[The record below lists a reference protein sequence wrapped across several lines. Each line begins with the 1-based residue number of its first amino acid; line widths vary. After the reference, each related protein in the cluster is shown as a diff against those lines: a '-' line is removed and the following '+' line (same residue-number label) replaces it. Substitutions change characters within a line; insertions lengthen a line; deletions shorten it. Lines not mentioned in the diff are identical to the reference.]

1 MKERKILIAAILA
14 ATVFCVSVM
23 PVVQRWWKK
32 DAGVEARGQEEEDKG
47 EIQLFSFPTLN
58 LNIEKNRAKELG
70 SAENPFIVLEIV
82 PFEVEA
88 IVKRHRLLYEMDADT
103 LSAYDDMSLNDV
115 DYVIL

>member
-47 EIQLFSFPTLN
+47 
-58 LNIEKNRAKELG
+58 
-70 SAENPFIVLEIV
+70 
-82 PFEVEA
+82 
-88 IVKRHRLLYEMDADT
+88 
-103 LSAYDDMSLNDV
+103 
-115 DYVIL
+115 